1 MSSKNS
7 AASDRRPPRFARW
20 IGPALGCL
28 AVFGISYCR
37 FALTPSLPR
46 GVYLAVSGRAPYRSG
61 DILSF
66 CPVAAD
72 GELLLARHLV
82 APGYCPGGSVP
93 LAKRVVAVGP
103 VACATRNGLRLNNE
117 LFPWPVLPQTLGLPR
132 YSACGKTAEDCVFV
146 VGDTSDSIDSRVFG
160 CVSPSQVRDRL
171 VPLLTE
177 GVDR

>member
-1 MSSKNS
+1 VSSKS
-7 AASDRRPPRFARW
+7 TAVSQRRWLSLARW
-20 IGPALGCL
+20 IGPAFGCL
-28 AVFGISYCR
+28 AVFAIAYCR

-46 GVYLAVSGRAPYRSG
+46 GVYLALSGRAPYRRG

-66 CPVAAD
+66 CPVPAV
-72 GELLLARHLV
+72 GEFLLARRLV

-93 LAKRVVAVGP
+93 LAKRVVAIGP
-103 VACATRNGLRLNNE
+103 VACATRDGLKLDDE
-117 LFPWPVLPQTLGLPR
+117 LLPWPVLPEALGLPR
-132 YSACGKTAEDCVFV
+132 YSACGKTPKDCAFV

-177 GVDR
+177 GVGQ